1 MADYTPVF
9 PLGSAGFTSQA
20 SGTIAGGDCVA
31 VSGSGTVAAAGA
43 GVLTVVGVAAHDVTT
58 GLKVTVLPLKQVHE
72 TLAGAGGVTA
82 GNPLKVGA
90 SAGKLVLW
98 LTGTDSSA
106 AMVGVALTTAAAD
119 ATLRW
124 IGR

>member
-9 PLGSAGFTSQA
+9 PGAGPFTSQA
-20 SGTIAGGDCVA
+20 SGTISGGDCVE
-31 VSGSGTVAAAGA
+31 VSGSGTVAAAAA
-43 GVLTVVGVAAHDVTT
+43 GSLKVVGIAAHDASS
-58 GLKVTVLPLKQVHE
+58 GQKVAVLPLKSVHE

-90 SAGKLVLW
+90 ASGKLILW
-98 LTGTDSSA
+98 VTGTDSA
-106 AMVGVALTTAAAD
+106 AAFVGVALTTAAAD
-119 ATLRW
+119 ASLRW

>member
-1 MADYTPVF
+1 MADYTPKFVTGAA
-9 PLGSAGFTSQA
+9 PFTSQA
-20 SGTIAGGDCVA
+20 SATITGGDVVM
-31 VSGSGTVAAAGA
+31 VSGSGTVASAAAGSLLA
-43 GVLTVVGVAAHDVTT
+43 IGVAAHDAVN
-58 GLKVTVLPLKQVHE
+58 GQKITVHPLKMVHR

-90 SAGKLVLW
+90 SPNKLILFVA
-98 LTGTDSSA
+98 GTDSHV

-119 ATLRW
+119 AELLW

>member
-1 MADYTPVF
+1 MADYTPVHV
-9 PLGSAGFTSQA
+9 LAGGPFTSQA

-31 VSGSGTVAAAGA
+31 VSGSGTVAAAAA
-43 GVLTVVGVAAHDVTT
+43 GSLLVAGVAAHDAVS
-58 GLKVTVLPLKQVHE
+58 GQKIAVHPLKEVHE

-90 SAGKLVLW
+90 AAGKLILW
-98 LTGTDSSA
+98 VTGTDSA
-106 AMVGVALTTAAAD
+106 AAFVGIALTTAAAD

>member
-1 MADYTPVF
+1 MADYTEIF
-9 PLGSAGFTSQA
+9 PLGAGDFTSQA
-20 SGTIAGGDCVA
+20 SGTITGGDCVA
-31 VSGSGTVAAAGA
+31 VSGSGTVASAAAGS
-43 GVLTVVGVAAHDVTT
+43 LLVVGVAGHDAVS
-58 GLKVTVLPLKQVHE
+58 GAKITVKPLKKVHE

-90 SAGKLVLW
+90 SPNKLVLW
-98 LTGTDSSA
+98 VTGTDSA
-106 AMVGVALTTAAAD
+106 AAFIGIALTTAAAD

>member
-1 MADYTPVF
+1 MADYTEVF
-9 PLGSAGFTSQA
+9 PLGAAGFTSQA
-20 SGTIAGGDCVA
+20 SGTINGGDCVA
-31 VSGSGTVAAAGA
+31 VSGSNTVAAAAAGA
-43 GVLTVVGVAAHDVTT
+43 LTVIGVAAHDATS
-58 GLKVTVLPLKQVHE
+58 GQKVTVLPLKMVHE

-98 LTGTDSSA
+98 VTGTDSA
-106 AMVGVALTTAAAD
+106 AAFLGVALNTAAAD

>member
-1 MADYTPVF
+1 VADYTPVHV
-9 PLGSAGFTSQA
+9 LAGGPFTSQA

-31 VSGSGTVAAAGA
+31 VSGSGTVAAAAA
-43 GVLTVVGVAAHDVTT
+43 GSLLVAGVAAHDAVS
-58 GLKVTVLPLKQVHE
+58 GQKIAVHPLKEVHE

-90 SAGKLVLW
+90 AAGKLILW
-98 LTGTDSSA
+98 VTGTDSA
-106 AMVGVALTTAAAD
+106 AAFVGIALTTAAAD

>member
-1 MADYTPVF
+1 MAEYTPIHQ
-9 PLGSAGFTSQA
+9 LGGGAFTSQA
-20 SGTIAGGDCVA
+20 SGSISGGDCVE
-31 VSGSGTVAAAGA
+31 VSGSGTVAAAAA
-43 GVLTVVGVAAHDVTT
+43 GSLKVIGVAAHDASS
-58 GLKVTVLPLKQVHE
+58 GGKVAIHPLKSVQE

-90 SAGKLVLW
+90 APGKLILW
-98 LTGTDSSA
+98 VTGTDSA
-106 AMVGVALTTAAAD
+106 AAFVGVALTTASAD